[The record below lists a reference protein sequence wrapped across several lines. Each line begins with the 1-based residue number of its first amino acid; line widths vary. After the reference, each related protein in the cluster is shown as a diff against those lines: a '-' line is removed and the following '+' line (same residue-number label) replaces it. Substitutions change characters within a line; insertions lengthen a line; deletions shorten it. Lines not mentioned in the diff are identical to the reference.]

1 MQNEKQEGKYTGSTK
16 IGGNFLSNDL
26 ARILPLQARRGI
38 SGEMNCQ
45 SCTLVNN
52 RAGSSGSYASTLVP
66 RHFAQFHAA
75 LNF

>member
-1 MQNEKQEGKYTGSTK
+1 MEMINLYIKNIGMNQK
-16 IGGNFLSNDL
+16 IILSNDL